1 MFQIAKV
8 VVLGVALF
16 GAHASGSAAHQGSH
30 PTSQHH
36 QGSHAH
42 APIGV
47 TGDHLLS
54 NGEWMLSYRRMDMTM
69 AGNRDGTRSMDL
81 EEILRSGSGRYSV
94 APVRMQMAMHMV
106 GLMYAPSKR
115 ATFMMMVP
123 WVKNRMDLVTH
134 MGETFTTGS
143 SDLGDLK
150 ISVLLPLNE
159 YTVTNVGFTFPSGG
173 LNHRDVTP
181 MGRTVLPYAMQT
193 GSGSYALSGAVTHK
207 RRSGQRSW
215 GGQASAIVR
224 TNDNRENYRLGNQL
238 QATAWI
244 AREFGDIASL
254 SIRGIYRAWGAIDGE
269 DPRYTLALA
278 NNLMPTVDPRLRS
291 GRSLGIAVG
300 GSFRWTKGHRIAVEF
315 TRSVWQD
322 LEGPQL
328 ETDRVLQVGGQLV
341 FPN

>member
-1 MFQIAKV
+1 MLQVTKV
-8 VVLGVALF
+8 VVLGIALF
-16 GAHASGSAAHQGSH
+16 GAHAAGSAAHKGSH

-36 QGSHAH
+36 RGSHAY

-47 TGDHLLS
+47 MGDHLPS
-54 NGEWMLSYRRMDMTM
+54 NGGWMLSYRRMNMTM

-81 EEILRSGSGRYSV
+81 EEILRSASGRYSV
-94 APVRMQMAMHMV
+94 APVRMEMAMHMV

-115 ATFMMMVP
+115 ATLMMMVP

-134 MGETFTTGS
+134 MGETFTTRS

-159 YTVTNVGFTFPSGG
+159 STVTNVGITIPSGD
-173 LNHRDVTP
+173 LNQRDLTP
-181 MGRTVLPYAMQT
+181 MGSMVLPYPMQT
-193 GSGSYALSGAVTHK
+193 GSGSYALFGAVTHK
-207 RRSGQRSW
+207 RQSGQQSW

-254 SIRGIYRAWGAIDGE
+254 SIRGTYRAWGAIDGE

-278 NNLMPTVDPRLRS
+278 NNLVPTVDPRLRS

-300 GSFRWTKGHRIAVEF
+300 GSLRLTNRHRLAVEF
-315 TRSVWQD
+315 VRSVWQD

-328 ETDRVLQVGGQLV
+328 ETDRVLQVGVQIA